1 MFPLIRHK
9 QRPLT
14 VKAGHS
20 SPIVFVDV
28 VWLWR
33 KARALCEGW
42 WAAAGSAW
50 RQRENHH
57 LRCCEVSK
65 KLYSP
70 NPWHFELGS
79 FRVLQVIWPR
89 KSAKKEREGYV
100 LADNPMSIYCI
111 VLACWSHKWCLTVP
125 AEFLNSQVGPRC
137 RGVYLKH
144 CPASDIST
152 ARASSTPAGIH
163 IS

>member
-1 MFPLIRHK
+1 MAHFSTQDSRKVFEFSCEAVDRELQLERLSVPSD
-9 QRPLT
+9 QAQARPLT

-20 SPIVFVDV
+20 SPIMFVDV

-33 KARALCEGW
+33 KAQALCEGW

-57 LRCCEVSK
+57 LRCCEVLK
-65 KLYSP
+65 KLHSP
-70 NPWHFELGS
+70 NPWHFELCS

-89 KSAKKEREGYV
+89 KSAKKERKGYV

-111 VLACWSHKWCLTVP
+111 VLACCSHK
-125 AEFLNSQVGPRC
+125 
-137 RGVYLKH
+137 
-144 CPASDIST
+144 
-152 ARASSTPAGIH
+152 
-163 IS
+163 